1 MVFVLSD
8 LRGTKMQKR
17 LSAVVLALAVA
28 VAVIGGVLATGAI
41 ARDPTQAVIGDAEL
55 AKLPV
60 SEQRRLGQLE
70 QGQQGLVMES
80 LPQETRE
87 RLERDPAPDAELR
100 IIEGYDDSLV
110 LREADV
116 TVHLRSSLTAP
127 SGRSAGGYGTG
138 MERSRRRVLTTTGS
152 RRSSARFRARCTTCC
167 MRTAAGP
174 DDRAPASDRSG
185 PRDRALPRR
194 DAGGGGRAHRAVEV
208 VRTGPVDQPHMQW
221 STPSG
226 TVIALATSGF
236 DDATITAII
245 EGVDGD

>member
-100 IIEGYDDSLV
+100 VIEGYDDSLV

-116 TVHLRSSLTAP
+116 TVRLPDSFVGSVRSERSSPPSP
-127 SGRSAGGYGTG
+127 SGATDGVEIVMYALLHKDGGGSLSV
-138 MERSRRRVLTTTGS
+138 MTGS
-152 RRSSARFRARCTTCC
+152 GPAWAEANQQQL
-167 MRTAAGP
+167 AAMPGAVP
-174 DDRAPASDRSG
+174 VRIG
-185 PRDRALPRR
+185 EV
-194 DAGGGGRAHRAVEV
+194 DAI
-208 VRTGPVDQPHMQW
+208 RTGPPDQPHFQW
-221 STPSG
+221 ATPTG
-226 TVIALATSGF
+226 TVISLATT
-236 DDATITAII
+236 DLDQAMIEAII
-245 EGVDGD
+245 LGVDGD